1 MEFRKLI
8 YNGIQYDNYEI
19 SNTGIIRNS
28 NTGYVLKQQVS
39 KTWYYNVVIK
49 PEGRYGKSIC
59 IKMHRAVGF
68 TFIPNPENKPFI
80 NHIDCNKL
88 N

>member
-39 KTWYYNVVIK
+39 KT
-49 PEGRYGKSIC
+49 
-59 IKMHRAVGF
+59 
-68 TFIPNPENKPFI
+68 
-80 NHIDCNKL
+80 
-88 N
+88 